1 MGNFLSPLK
10 SRAKNVSTF
19 LSTQKSALTLK
30 SPSLSASTLTSALLG
45 TSGRA
50 LGPPQATSTH
60 QAGRTPP
67 RGVARLHGGQRSISL
82 EYQIYLPSIGTLLTV
97 MILAALVL
105 AVL

>member
-1 MGNFLSPLK
+1 MELYPVIISIRMPLAAATRPRSNRIKKCFL
-10 SRAKNVSTF
+10 NG
-19 LSTQKSALTLK
+19 
-30 SPSLSASTLTSALLG
+30 STLTSALLG

-97 MILAALVL
+97 MIVAALVL